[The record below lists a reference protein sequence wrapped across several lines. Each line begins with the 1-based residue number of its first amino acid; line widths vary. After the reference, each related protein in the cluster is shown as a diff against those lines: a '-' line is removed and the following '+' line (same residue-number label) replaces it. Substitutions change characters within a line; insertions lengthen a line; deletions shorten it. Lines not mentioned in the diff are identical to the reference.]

1 MVLPMPSPY
10 KHKATGVYWLK
21 QRVPS
26 RLVARAKGQAVT
38 VFVDEVPSLV
48 KLGEYIKVS
57 LRTKDPAEAKRRSQ
71 DAEAE
76 FSRIWLSFEDGPV
89 SLNLKQITALCGEM
103 YHTIRAVLE
112 DDPGEA
118 AQWVQR
124 RRDREEQY
132 SKQKP
137 AWRAALMIGHPSLE
151 ARLGSWVDG
160 ALAEKKLRVDEKT
173 RQRCLVEFD
182 RAATEIALL
191 LERRGKGD
199 FSKDVVGERFPKFE
213 APQRPAEAAAKPSGV
228 TGDTNTLT
236 GLLAHKQRTQTK
248 KDATFKTYL
257 GCVNRFIAFIGHED
271 ARRITKDD
279 ARRWRDE
286 LIKSGLAKKTINDQY
301 LTSLKVAL
309 SHGVKEFDL
318 PLNVAASI
326 RDERDD
332 PAPVGSKGY
341 SEEQARAILAATFRG
356 SAKDLAVPY
365 QRAIFWVPWI
375 CAYTGLR
382 VSEVTQFQGRHLR
395 EENGV
400 PYLFIS
406 PEDGSTKGKNAW
418 TTGIHQHLIDLGLID
433 MLRSIGDG
441 PAFYTPYPEGTDLK
455 SLSDHRAKSAGDK
468 IAEWVK
474 EEVGI
479 APPGNRP
486 SHAWRHLFTTLS
498 RTYKMDKEARDYML
512 GSRSKTDAREGY
524 GDWSPEVV
532 DAEVNKLPRFEVAET
547 EFRPSLQ
554 KLAALPLKSA
564 TPARPP
570 LRLRKPRAK
579 RA

>member
-1 MVLPMPSPY
+1 MPSPY
-10 KHKATGVYWLK
+10 KHQTTGIYWLK
-21 QRVPS
+21 QRVPA
-26 RLVARAKGQAVT
+26 RLVAVAKGQAVT
-38 VFVDEVPSLV
+38 VMVDEVPSVV

-71 DAEAE
+71 EAETE
-76 FSRIWLSFEDGPV
+76 FSRIWLSFENGPV
-89 SLNLKQITALCGEM
+89 SLSLRQITALCGEM
-103 YHTIRAVLE
+103 YHTVRAVLE

-118 AQWVQR
+118 AQWAQR
-124 RRDREEQY
+124 LRDREAVYAQ
-132 SKQKP
+132 QKLT
-137 AWRAALMIGHPSLE
+137 WRHPLMIGPPSLE

-182 RAATEIALL
+182 RTAMEIALL

-199 FSKDVVGERFPKFE
+199 FSKDEVGERFPKFD
-213 APQRPAEAAAKPSGV
+213 APHRPTEPTTNPSGA
-228 TGDTNTLT
+228 TIETITLT
-236 GLLAHKQRTQTK
+236 SLLAHKQQTQTK
-248 KDATFKTYL
+248 KDATFKSYL
-257 GCVNRFIAFIGHED
+257 GCLKRFIAFVGHED
-271 ARRITKDD
+271 ASRITKDD

-301 LTSLKVAL
+301 LTSLKVVL
-309 SHGVKEFDL
+309 NHGVKEFDL
-318 PLNVAASI
+318 PVNVAASI

-341 SEEQARAILAATFRG
+341 SEEQAHAILEATFRG
-356 SAKDLAVPY
+356 SVKSLAIPY

-395 EENGV
+395 EENGI

-418 TTGIHQHLIDLGLID
+418 TTGVHQHLIDLGLLD
-433 MLRSIGDG
+433 MLRSVGDG

-455 SLSDHRAKSAGDK
+455 NLSDHRAKSAGDK
-468 IAEWVK
+468 IAEWVR

-498 RTYKMDKEARDYML
+498 RTHTMDKEARDYMM

-524 GDWSPEVV
+524 GDWPPEVV
-532 DAEVNKLPRFEVAET
+532 DVEVNKLPRFEVMET
-547 EFRPSLQ
+547 AFRPSVR
-554 KLAALPLKSA
+554 KVAAQPLKNLELTRIA
-564 TPARPP
+564 PRT
-570 LRLRKPRAK
+570 RKPRAE
-579 RA
+579 RP